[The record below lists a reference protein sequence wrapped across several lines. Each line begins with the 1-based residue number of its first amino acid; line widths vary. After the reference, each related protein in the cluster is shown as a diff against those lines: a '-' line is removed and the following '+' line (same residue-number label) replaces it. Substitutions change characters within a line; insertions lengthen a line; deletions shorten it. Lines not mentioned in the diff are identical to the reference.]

1 MITALDTNIPSA
13 LWSAEPLATE
23 IAALLARARS
33 DGGLIVCGPVYA
45 ELLAYP
51 GASQSFV
58 DDFLHQTQ
66 VMIEFDLGDQI
77 WREAGLRFAIY
88 AQRRRLSGG
97 SDPKR
102 LLVDFLVGTHALFR
116 ADRLLTL
123 DQSRYHQDF
132 PELKLLGVSN

>member
-23 IAALLARARS
+23 IAKLLARARG

-58 DDFLHQTQ
+58 DDFLQQTQ
-66 VMIEFDLGDQI
+66 VMIEFDLGDRV
-77 WREAGLRFAIY
+77 WREAGLRYAIY
-88 AQRRRLSGG
+88 AQRRRRSGG
-97 SDPKR
+97 GEPKR
-102 LLVDFLVGTHALFR
+102 LLVDFLVGAHALCR
-116 ADRLLTL
+116 ADRLLTI
-123 DQSRYHQDF
+123 DQSRYRQDF
-132 PELKLLGVSN
+132 PELKLLGVGH